1 MRRFLLAAV
10 FLCVASV
17 AVAQVQTGTIR
28 GKVTDEMGG
37 VLPGV
42 TAEARLLP
50 GGVTVSAVT
59 DGSGDYA
66 FEGLAPGRYLLTF
79 TLINFGT
86 VSHRDIDVGAGVTTD
101 NPVMHLALNA
111 EVTVI
116 GKRTFANLADV
127 AEPGRKSRRH
137 RAVGEPGRDHG
148 AATGRPAHHAVRRGA

>member
-1 MRRFLLAAV
+1 MGSSRTCCTDDLRRFLLAAV

-28 GKVTDEMGG
+28 GKVTDEVGG

-50 GGVTVSAVT
+50 SGVMVSAVT

-66 FEGLAPGRYLLTF
+66 FEALAPGRYVLTF

-86 VSHRDIDVGAGVTTD
+86 VSHRDIE
-101 NPVMHLALNA
+101 ALTLEQDLDGRA
-111 EVTVI
+111 DHRIVI
-116 GKRTFANLADV
+116 YHEDT
-127 AEPGRKSRRH
+127 RH
-137 RAVGEPGRDHG
+137 DISQ
-148 AATGRPAHHAVRRGA
+148 